1 MKYEAVPATD
11 EGEEGKVSGH
21 TPEPCPRYMY
31 SRELLATTSLL
42 IVLLVLSNL
51 GWIWVA
57 LSRPSTSTHHLSN
70 FPTIDMT
77 HTTFYQD
84 TPFNGE
90 DEEKHHADEL
100 WKGLFPSGN
109 GQVSISNTEASANK
123 LPDSISDPDDGDKV
137 MYVLAGYHNLHCLTI
152 LRSAFFH
159 YHVHGKEMSPW
170 PHVVHCL
177 DQIRQ
182 TLMCNF
188 DMTFVPMTGPKEF
201 KDGHEHVCKDYWQIH
216 NWTSTYRSA
225 YAPGDDDLDH

>member
-11 EGEEGKVSGH
+11 EGEEGKLSDY
-21 TPEPCPRYMY
+21 TPSEACPRHRY
-31 SRELLATTSLL
+31 STKLLATTLIL
-42 IVLLVLSNL
+42 IVLLVLSNV

-57 LSRPSTSTHHLSN
+57 ISRRSMSTYHHSN
-70 FPTIDMT
+70 FPSIDMT
-77 HTTFYQD
+77 HTAFYQD

-90 DEEKHHADEL
+90 EKEKPHADEL
-100 WKGLFPSGN
+100 WKGLFPY
-109 GQVSISNTEASANK
+109 SIQ
-123 LPDSISDPDDGDKV
+123 DPDAEDKV

-201 KDGHEHVCKDYWQIH
+201 KDGQEHVCKDYWQIH
-216 NWTSTYRSA
+216 NWTSGYRSA
-225 YAPGDDDLDH
+225 YAPGDDDLHM